1 MMASLTAGRVNTMTV
16 PTVSPPQ
23 RLAGEAVF
31 RTSVTVAFCVF
42 LLIKLAAPELL
53 DSGLSVASQLL
64 LLVALLL
71 AAAATGWSARAG
83 RSAEGRDAAGSHP
96 PDRGAVG

>member
-1 MMASLTAGRVNTMTV
+1 MNTVTV
-16 PTVSPPQ
+16 PTVSAPQ
-23 RLAGEAVF
+23 PLAAEAVF

-53 DSGLSVASQLL
+53 DTGLSVASQLL
-64 LLVALLL
+64 LLIALLL
-71 AAAATGWSARAG
+71 AAAAAGWSARAG

-96 PDRGAVG
+96 PDPRAVR

>member
-1 MMASLTAGRVNTMTV
+1 MTV
-16 PTVSPPQ
+16 PTVSAPQPP
-23 RLAGEAVF
+23 AAEAVF

-53 DSGLSVASQLL
+53 DTGLSVASQLML
-64 LLVALLL
+64 LIALLL
-71 AAAATGWSARAG
+71 AAAAARWSARAG
-83 RSAEGRDAAGSHP
+83 RSVEGRDAAGPHP

>member
-1 MMASLTAGRVNTMTV
+1 MNTMTV
-16 PTVSPPQ
+16 PTVQAPPP
-23 RLAGEAVF
+23 LAAEAVF

-53 DSGLSVASQLL
+53 DTGLSVASQLL
-64 LLVALLL
+64 LIALLL
-71 AAAATGWSARAG
+71 AAAAAGWSARAG
-83 RSAEGRDAAGSHP
+83 RSADGRDAAGSHP

>member
-1 MMASLTAGRVNTMTV
+1 VNTMTV
-16 PTVSPPQ
+16 PTVQAPPP
-23 RLAGEAVF
+23 LAAEAVF

-53 DSGLSVASQLL
+53 DTGLSVASQLL
-64 LLVALLL
+64 LIALLL
-71 AAAATGWSARAG
+71 AAAAAGWSARAG
-83 RSAEGRDAAGSHP
+83 RSADGRDAAGSHP

>member
-1 MMASLTAGRVNTMTV
+1 MNTMTV
-16 PTVSPPQ
+16 PTVSAPPPP
-23 RLAGEAVF
+23 AAEAVF

-53 DSGLSVASQLL
+53 DTGLSVASQLL

-71 AAAATGWSARAG
+71 AAAAAGWSARAG
-83 RSAEGRDAAGSHP
+83 RSAEGRDAAGPHP